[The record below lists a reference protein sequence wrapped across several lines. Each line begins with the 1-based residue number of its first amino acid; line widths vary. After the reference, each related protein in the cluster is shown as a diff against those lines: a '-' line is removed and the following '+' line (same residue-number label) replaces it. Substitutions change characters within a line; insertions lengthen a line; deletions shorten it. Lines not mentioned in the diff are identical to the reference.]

1 MYSGLMQ
8 EKRDQKKIPNSN
20 IFHKV
25 PFCLV
30 TNVLLIVVWLLI
42 FFRSLISWDTAKKMK
57 FLAIDY
63 FSKCDQIRSFLRI
76 GQIH

>member
-8 EKRDQKKIPNSN
+8 ERRDQKKNPNSN
-20 IFHKV
+20 IFHTV
-25 PFCLV
+25 PFCLA

-42 FFRSLISWDTAKKMK
+42 SFRSLISWDTAQKMK
-57 FLAIDY
+57 FFAIDF

>member
-8 EKRDQKKIPNSN
+8 KKRDQKKTPNSN
-20 IFHKV
+20 IFHTV

-30 TNVLLIVVWLLI
+30 TNELLIVVWLLI
-42 FFRSLISWDTAKKMK
+42 FFRSFISWDTAQKMK
-57 FLAIDY
+57 IFAIDF